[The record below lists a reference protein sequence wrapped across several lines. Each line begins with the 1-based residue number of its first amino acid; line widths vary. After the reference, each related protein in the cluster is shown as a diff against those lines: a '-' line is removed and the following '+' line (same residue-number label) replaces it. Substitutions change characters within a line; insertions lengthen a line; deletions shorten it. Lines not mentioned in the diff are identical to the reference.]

1 MLLKPLLSFF
11 FYVKCLS
18 LLGKI
23 EMKQFLNF
31 PRTLCLV
38 NNLCCKLFHCFVL
51 KPFIRIKVLDI
62 PRRNI
67 WVLPKD
73 FFSYFTSTIH
83 TSSNFILI
91 LIARAI
97 SNFSKNDTFL
107 MSRIWKMGRNL
118 FSSLA
123 IKDNLKVAFLEKNS
137 NNLSICL
144 VIGSGFSELSILW
157 NCTTVL
163 GTGCVRNLSWAL
175 WASLS
180 VNLALTSCVE
190 LRAVWKFFVADCTC
204 SLCPPLSSID
214 IFLSIVVTKWAADS
228 RKLCWF
234 NLSFWLPDIKI
245 AQLSF
250 ENKFFQKMP
259 LSNYLWWPM
268 MNQKNSSIFRI
279 YISKLYDFCQNW
291 RWLLQLLLE

>member
-1 MLLKPLLSFF
+1 MFDGVLRTSDKNYREEIISELVTRTRTSKTLVVEFCGLESTGSIVLQKFSKINYLSDFQA
-11 FYVKCLS
+11 VPP
-18 LLGKI
+18 KI
-23 EMKQFLNF
+23 G
-31 PRTLCLV
+31 
-38 NNLCCKLFHCFVL
+38 HH
-51 KPFIRIKVLDI
+51 
-62 PRRNI
+62 
-67 WVLPKD
+67 
-73 FFSYFTSTIH
+73 FTKH
-83 TSSNFILI
+83 TGSNFILI
-91 LIARAI
+91 VVARAI
-97 SNFSKNDTFL
+97 SNFSKNHTFL

>member
-1 MLLKPLLSFF
+1 MHSTLDF
-11 FYVKCLS
+11 C
-18 LLGKI
+18 
-23 EMKQFLNF
+23 
-31 PRTLCLV
+31 PRPDE
-38 NNLCCKLFHCFVL
+38 K
-51 KPFIRIKVLDI
+51 
-62 PRRNI
+62 
-67 WVLPKD
+67 
-73 FFSYFTSTIH
+73 SQEH
-83 TSSNFILI
+83 TGANFITMLVTR
-91 LIARAI
+91 ARAN
-97 SNFSKNDTFL
+97 SSKNHTLL
-107 MSRIWKMGRNL
+107 MCTIWKMGRNL

-234 NLSFWLPDIKI
+234 NLSFLLPDIKI

-259 LSNYLWWPM
+259 LSNYLW
-268 MNQKNSSIFRI
+268 
-279 YISKLYDFCQNW
+279 
-291 RWLLQLLLE
+291 

>member
-1 MLLKPLLSFF
+1 
-11 FYVKCLS
+11 
-18 LLGKI
+18 
-23 EMKQFLNF
+23 
-31 PRTLCLV
+31 
-38 NNLCCKLFHCFVL
+38 
-51 KPFIRIKVLDI
+51 
-62 PRRNI
+62 
-67 WVLPKD
+67 
-73 FFSYFTSTIH
+73 
-83 TSSNFILI
+83 
-91 LIARAI
+91 
-97 SNFSKNDTFL
+97 